1 MNEWSGVF
9 LAVMAVSLAIMAAIQ
24 IGFIV
29 VGLRVAKQMSAA
41 TAKLHEEIQPLIQK
55 ANVIADDASR
65 ITALAALQVERVDQF
80 MTTATTRLDNTMSI
94 IQNVM
99 AGPVGRGAAAVSA
112 FRAVMGAVRDWK
124 GHRRRRQTHDD
135 HDDVW
140 FVG

>member
-1 MNEWSGVF
+1 VNEWSGVF
-9 LAVMAVSLAIMAAIQ
+9 LAVMAASLAIMAAIQ
-24 IGFIV
+24 VGLIV

-41 TAKLHEEIQPLIQK
+41 TTKLHEEIQPLIQK

-80 MTTATTRLDNTMSI
+80 MTTTTTRLDNTMNI

-124 GHRRRRQTHDD
+124 GGRRRRQTHDD